1 MNYKGYISQKVES
14 DEIYDL
20 CQGEK
25 GWVDVGDI
33 MQIVVLAPCRFI
45 KKVML
50 KFL

>member
-33 MQIVVLAPCRFI
+33 MQIQQANSSVGT
-45 KKVML
+45 M
-50 KFL
+50 